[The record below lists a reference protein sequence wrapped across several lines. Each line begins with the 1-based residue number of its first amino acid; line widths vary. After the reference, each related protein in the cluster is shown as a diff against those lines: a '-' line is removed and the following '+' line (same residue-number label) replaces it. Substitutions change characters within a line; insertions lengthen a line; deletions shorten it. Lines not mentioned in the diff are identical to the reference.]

1 MRIRRTDNGYQ
12 KALSH
17 RHVMRQ
23 CKHGDTE
30 QGYHEKETEMTR
42 FTDNV
47 NRYLATMKIRQ
58 TYLSMQSGID
68 KNKLSRIL
76 TGVQE
81 ESGSDMEKIARGLG
95 KSVAYFLA
103 DDMVISSPG
112 TAKAD
117 KIAFYAGEPTE
128 KQARIARDLTELM
141 ETVDL
146 VVSAKTRFKSIAEE

>member
-1 MRIRRTDNGYQ
+1 
-12 KALSH
+12 
-17 RHVMRQ
+17 
-23 CKHGDTE
+23 
-30 QGYHEKETEMTR
+30 MTR

-95 KSVAYFLA
+95 QSVAYFLA
-103 DDMVISSPG
+103 DDMVISSMG
-112 TAKAD
+112 TSKAD